1 MKELFFFLVF
11 VAMLFAIGLADVLQ
25 TRWHGWRS
33 KLQSAQIGT
42 NRNS

>member
-25 TRWHGWRS
+25 TRRWHEWRG
-33 KLQSAQIGT
+33 LLPYF
-42 NRNS
+42 NP